1 MKKTILVTLI
11 ILLIPLIVV
20 NEVSKENKF
29 EIIKNSYVRVKVDNK
44 ILKLQLEEY
53 VEGVVAGEMP
63 ASFEIEALKAQAVAA
78 RTYVLKKI
86 DKNKEYDL
94 DNTTNNQV
102 YLTDEELKT
111 KWNNDYDKYINK
123 IRFAVK
129 STEGEYLTYNDKI
142 ITAFFF
148 SSSNGKTENCEEV
161 FQEKLPYL
169 KSVESFWDK
178 ESPSYNGEIKITLKD
193 FYEKLNI
200 NYNEILNINIKER
213 TESGNIKTIIINGK
227 EFKSTD
233 IRNKLGLRSTDFNI
247 TLDKDIIT
255 IKTKGFGH
263 GVGMSQY
270 GANGMAKEGYK
281 YDDILKHYYTDIKIK
296 KI

>member
-86 DKNKEYDL
+86 DNNKEYDL

-200 NYNEILNINIKER
+200 SYNEILNINIKER

-281 YDDILKHYYTDIKIK
+281 YDDILKHYYTNIKIK

>member
-29 EIIKNSYVRVKVDNK
+29 EIIKNSYVRVKVNNK

-86 DKNKEYDL
+86 DNNKEYDL

-178 ESPSYNGEIKITLKD
+178 ESPSYNGEIKLTLKD

-281 YDDILKHYYTDIKIK
+281 YDDILKHYYTNIKIK

>member
-29 EIIKNSYVRVKVDNK
+29 EIIKNSYVRVKVNNK

-86 DKNKEYDL
+86 DNNKEYDL

-102 YLTDEELKT
+102 YLSDEELKT

-193 FYEKLNI
+193 FYNKLNI
-200 NYNEILNINIKER
+200 SYNEILNINIKEI

-281 YDDILKHYYTDIKIK
+281 YDDILKHYYTNIKIK

>member
-29 EIIKNSYVRVKVDNK
+29 EIIKNSYVRVKVNNK

-86 DKNKEYDL
+86 DNNKEYDL

-178 ESPSYNGEIKITLKD
+178 ESPSYNGEIKTTLKD

-200 NYNEILNINIKER
+200 SYNEILNINIKER

>member
-29 EIIKNSYVRVKVDNK
+29 EIIKNSYVRVKVNNK

-86 DKNKEYDL
+86 DNNKEYDL

-102 YLTDEELKT
+102 YLTEEELKT

-178 ESPSYNGEIKITLKD
+178 ESPSYNGEIKISLKD

-281 YDDILKHYYTDIKIK
+281 YDDILKHYYTNIKIK

>member
-29 EIIKNSYVRVKVDNK
+29 EIIKNSYVRVKVNNK

-86 DKNKEYDL
+86 DNNKEYDL

-102 YLTDEELKT
+102 YLSDEELKT

-169 KSVESFWDK
+169 KSVESFWDI

-281 YDDILKHYYTDIKIK
+281 YDDILKHYYTNIKIK
-296 KI
+296 KL

>member
-29 EIIKNSYVRVKVDNK
+29 EIIKNSYVRVKVNNK

-86 DKNKEYDL
+86 DNNKEYDL

-200 NYNEILNINIKER
+200 SYNEILNINIKER

-281 YDDILKHYYTDIKIK
+281 YDDILKHYYTNIKIK

>member
-29 EIIKNSYVRVKVDNK
+29 EIIKNSYVRVKVNNK

-169 KSVESFWDK
+169 KSVESSWDK
-178 ESPSYNGEIKITLKD
+178 ESPSYNGEIKISLKD

-281 YDDILKHYYTDIKIK
+281 YDDILKHYYTNIKIK